1 MEPAARTKDPNK
13 IRAGTASQSPENMA
27 LRIARK
33 YPDLSRDQ
41 QHVIDA
47 ILRPNAA
54 HGTNSP
60 SASSRTVSPS
70 TLMIWTR
77 CWPGCGM

>member
-47 ILRPNAA
+47 ILRPVITE
-54 HGTNSP
+54 H
-60 SASSRTVSPS
+60 
-70 TLMIWTR
+70 
-77 CWPGCGM
+77 